1 MKVKLRNPDRDVEV
15 RGGRRV
21 RDVLSD
27 LRIDPDSVLVIRER
41 DLLTRD
47 EVGEDDRLEVR
58 AFLRKI
64 DYVVEQRPLVAGNTQ
79 LRYKRA
85 MNELESSLPGTT
97 AQFFLGFLDRGAAL
111 FEGEDD
117 AELRPCESCGQPT
130 TGRFCAFCRARGQIL
145 RRPLDVRSAPPATE
159 TSEPRPAEP
168 DGDDDLGVARELS
181 DEVLPAEIYGGS
193 PR

>member
-1 MKVKLRNPDRDVEV
+1 MRKVKPLHR
-15 RGGRRV
+15 
-21 RDVLSD
+21 LS
-27 LRIDPDSVLVIRER
+27 E
-41 DLLTRD
+41 
-47 EVGEDDRLEVR
+47 LETAAY
-58 AFLRKI
+58 AFLREI
-64 DYVVEQRPLVAGNTQ
+64 DYVVEECPLVAGNTQ

-85 MNELESSLPGTT
+85 MNELESSSPGTK

-130 TGRFCAFCRARGQIL
+130 TGRFCAFCRGRGQIL
-145 RRPLDVRSAPPATE
+145 RRPLDVRSALRRRG
-159 TSEPRPAEP
+159 RPSRGAAA
-168 DGDDDLGVARELS
+168 GDDDRGVARELS